1 MYPYLSFYPFL
12 LSELFSYH
20 NTLKKPAKSHS
31 PAFFKF
37 KTHICGFTSYAS
49 CFCPHW
55 LSPSLG
61 FIPTC
66 KISTTPARTGIRSM
80 LITAMQ
86 TPALSKISYFSLLF
100 FRIIR
105 FCLLE
110 YVQSF
115 ELNFEQLPAVME
127 ETFFAVPI

>member
-1 MYPYLSFYPFL
+1 MRFYFICFL
-12 LSELFSYH
+12 L
-20 NTLKKPAKSHS
+20 
-31 PAFFKF
+31 
-37 KTHICGFTSYAS
+37 
-49 CFCPHW
+49 
-55 LSPSLG
+55 LSPLIVSV
-61 FIPTC
+61 
-66 KISTTPARTGIRSM
+66 ARFHPHMQNKYYSSQNRNKKYAYNCNADPGI
-80 LITAMQ
+80 
-86 TPALSKISYFSLLF
+86 SKISYFSLLF